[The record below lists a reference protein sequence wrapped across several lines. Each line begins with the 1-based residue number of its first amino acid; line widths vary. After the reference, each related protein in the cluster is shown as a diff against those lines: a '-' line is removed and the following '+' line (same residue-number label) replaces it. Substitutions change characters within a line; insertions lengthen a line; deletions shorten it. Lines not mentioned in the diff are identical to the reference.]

1 MRHKVD
7 RRKLGLP
14 SDQRRALLTNLA
26 RQFVRHGYVHTT
38 LGRSKELQRIV
49 ERLITL
55 GKADTVHARR
65 EARKIL
71 VGHSRNIEQPKK
83 KTVHVV
89 DGKTKTSLEGK
100 KLKNKLAGKTDAEKL
115 TYLQEHSLLSNESLV
130 KHLFDNVAPRYKDRN
145 GGYTR
150 LTKTGLRRGDAAPTA
165 VLELVD

>member
-38 LGRSKELQRIV
+38 FGRAKELQRIV
-49 ERLITL
+49 EKLITT
-55 GKADTVHARR
+55 GKQDTLTARR
-65 EARKIL
+65 QARRIL
-71 VGHSRNIEQPKK
+71 VGHS
-83 KTVHVV
+83 
-89 DGKTKTSLEGK
+89 TSSAKPERL
-100 KLKNKLAGKTDAEKL
+100 LAGKSELEK
-115 TYLQEHSLLSNESLV
+115 TQILQDLSLINGEDLV
-130 KHLFDNVAPRYKDRN
+130 THLFTHVAPRFKDRQ

-150 LTKTGLRRGDAAPTA
+150 VTKTGTRRGDGAPTA